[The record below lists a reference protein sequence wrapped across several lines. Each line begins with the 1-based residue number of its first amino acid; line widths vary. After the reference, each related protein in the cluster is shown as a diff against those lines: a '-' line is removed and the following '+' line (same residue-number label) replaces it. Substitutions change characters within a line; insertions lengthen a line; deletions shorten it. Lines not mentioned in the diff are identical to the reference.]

1 MKGGEAGAPRAVG
14 RARAGVRMPG
24 GGPRANT
31 RSLARSAGLLPT
43 HPLSPF
49 VSLPRP
55 CPRRGPACPSQ
66 SPRRPPPPLPFRRV
80 CCLARPG
87 TTRRASGVPG
97 AAPGRPAVLP
107 GGLLTG
113 TEACSFS
120 SRTSPSSETQV
131 ANLAGFG
138 AGKPE
143 CGACASPCGVSVGP
157 RVLGHLCW
165 SPPLVTTGTC
175 LWIQTPAAWLRGTQS
190 YVLPYKLW

>member
-14 RARAGVRMPG
+14 GPGLGSGCRAEGRERIPGPWLGRQGCCRLTRLAPLFPSPGPARAGGRLARARAQG
-24 GGPRANT
+24 G
-31 RSLARSAGLLPT
+31 
-43 HPLSPF
+43 
-49 VSLPRP
+49 
-55 CPRRGPACPSQ
+55 
-66 SPRRPPPPLPFRRV
+66 PPLPFRRV

-113 TEACSFS
+113 TEACCFS

-143 CGACASPCGVSVGP
+143 CGACASPCGVSAGP

-190 YVLPYKLW
+190 